1 MVAPSPNSQSDKWT
15 EQLFRFQRLIYALS
29 ILIVI
34 GTGLG
39 VLNLQ
44 FSHDYRAF
52 FDPENPHLLAH
63 EAMEQS
69 FTQSDGVNL
78 FLYKREGDFF
88 TIEDLSAIAD
98 MTEAA
103 WGLPHVIRVDSLTN
117 YQYSRAED
125 DDLAVSA
132 LFQEGELATSLE
144 ELRSLSRADEF
155 LANRLISA
163 DGKTVQIIA
172 TTQLP
177 DDRDALLPTIADAVE
192 ELKTTYGTKYPD
204 YRIAS
209 TGVIM
214 LSNSFFD
221 ITIEDMT
228 LLFPLMVVLL
238 GVLMAYFFR
247 SVALSLLALII
258 MALTISSAMGIAGWM
273 GVKLTPA
280 SGQAPIIILTIAIA
294 DSIHL
299 IVSMRKY
306 LNKGLDAPSALRQSL
321 AINVQPIFLTS
332 LTTALGF
339 LSLNFS
345 DTPPFRDLG
354 TLAAI
359 GTGFAFFFSI
369 FLLPLLLQHV
379 KVKADTQ
386 DHMMERLEHHLI
398 EYVIRHKRLVFTTSI
413 ILLMTAIALTPNL
426 RINDNFVNWISPGAE
441 FRDDADFISKQLPGI
456 YAIQF
461 SLDTTADQSV
471 TDIPYLEDLQSFT
484 NWAKSQE
491 EVANVTALSQIMTR
505 LNKNIHGDDPTYNR
519 LPDSDEAAAQYLLLY
534 ELSLPQGLDLN
545 TLVDISR
552 SRSRVLVMMKN
563 ISSDEMLEF
572 KTRAARWGDD
582 HLNHSSLSPA
592 SGTNIIFAHLT
603 GNNLRSMFTGTLLAF
618 GLIAG
623 AIAIALKSFR
633 LGILSL
639 LPNLAPALFAF
650 GIWAVAYQQIGLYAA
665 FVTATSLGLIVDFTV
680 HLFSKYA
687 RALND
692 KGLSP
697 EDAIRDVFATTGM
710 ALWISA
716 IVLLIGFLILT
727 LSNFAIIALMA
738 AMVALTILIGLI
750 ADFTMTPAL
759 LLSFAAKR
767 QASRGKR
774 L

>member
-1 MVAPSPNSQSDKWT
+1 MANPAAYPDGAKWADP
-15 EQLFRFQRLIYALS
+15 LFRYERLIYAACALLV
-29 ILIVI
+29 IL
-34 GTGLG
+34 TGVGALK
-39 VLNLQ
+39 LE

-63 EAMEQS
+63 EAVEQS
-69 FTQSDGVNL
+69 LTQSDGVNI
-78 FLYKREGDFF
+78 FLHKAKGDFF
-88 TIEDLSAIAD
+88 SIEDLRIID
-98 MTEAA
+98 QLTQAA
-103 WGLPHVIRVDSLTN
+103 WDLPYVIRVDSLTN

-125 DDLAVSA
+125 EDLAVSA
-132 LFQEGELATSLE
+132 IFQDDELALPLE
-144 ELRSLSRADEF
+144 DLRTLTAQDEF
-155 LANRLISA
+155 LSNRLISL
-163 DGKTVQIIA
+163 DGQTIQIIA

-177 DDRDALLPTIADAVE
+177 EDRDALLPTIAKAVDA
-192 ELKTTYGTKYPD
+192 LKAEFEAKNPG

-221 ITIEDMT
+221 ITIQDMT
-228 LLFPLMVVLL
+228 LLFPLMIGLL

-247 SVALSLLALII
+247 SIALSLLALAI
-258 MALTISSAMGIAGWM
+258 MALTITSTMGIAGWM
-273 GVKLTPA
+273 EIKLTPA

-299 IVSMRKY
+299 IVSLRKY
-306 LNKGLDAPSALRQSL
+306 LNRGLALKEALRQSL
-321 AINVQPIFLTS
+321 AINTQPILLTS

-359 GTGFAFFFSI
+359 GTGFAFLYSLT
-369 FLLPLLLQHV
+369 LLPLLLQHA
-379 KVKADTQ
+379 KIKADTQ
-386 DHMMERLEHHLI
+386 DHLMERIEHWLV
-398 EYVIRHKRLVFTTSI
+398 EGVIRHKRSVFITSI
-413 ILLMTAIALTPNL
+413 ALLMGAITLIPNL

-441 FRDDADFISKQLPGI
+441 FRDDADFISDQIPGI

-461 SLDTTADQSV
+461 SLTAREGESV
-471 TDIPYLEDLQSFT
+471 TSIAYLRDLDRFVDWVT
-484 NWAKSQE
+484 AQE
-491 EVANVTALSQIMTR
+491 EVANVTALSQIMKR
-505 LNKNIHGDDPTYNR
+505 LNKNIHEDNPAYDR
-519 LPDSDEAAAQYLLLY
+519 LPDDSEAAAQYLLLY

-545 TLVDISR
+545 TLVDISKTK
-552 SRSRVLVMMKN
+552 SRILVMMKN
-563 ISSDEMLEF
+563 VSSEAMIAF
-572 KTRAARWGDD
+572 KDKAANWGEAHLTRSTLG
-582 HLNHSSLSPA
+582 PA

-603 GNNLRSMFTGTLLAF
+603 GNNIRSMFTGTLLAF
-618 GLIAG
+618 ALIAG
-623 AIAIALKSFR
+623 AIALALKSWKMG
-633 LGILSL
+633 LLSL

-650 GIWAVAYQQIGLYAA
+650 GLWSLTYQEIGLYAA

-687 RALND
+687 RALNA
-692 KGLSP
+692 KGLTP

-738 AMVALTILIGLI
+738 AMVALTIFIGLI

-759 LLSFAAKR
+759 LLSFTKKPQSA
-767 QASRGKR
+767 RGKR
-774 L
+774 T